1 MYKKIFE
8 VIYLIWPFEFFSRVS
23 FRAMENITTLGSLEA
38 IEHTLSQGNIYTRIL
53 ISARFDTSSARRNAV
68 PANKLAI
75 VYDLVRR

>member
-1 MYKKIFE
+1 
-8 VIYLIWPFEFFSRVS
+8 
-23 FRAMENITTLGSLEA
+23 MENITTLGSLEA

-53 ISARFDTSSARRNAV
+53 ISARFDTSSVRRNAV

>member
-1 MYKKIFE
+1 
-8 VIYLIWPFEFFSRVS
+8 
-23 FRAMENITTLGSLEA
+23 MENITTLGSLEA